1 MLFQMFLTRALRGN
15 LNIPH
20 WNRRVWEI
28 GYSGPPLPKRKATGR
43 PNYPISKNQVTI
55 LRDRFAREYNVMK
68 LLTRP
73 YVTAVSSCSSL
84 SFYSRKCLLSTA
96 KDPKRLYNFLF
107 GILSSLCARF
117 QLREAESDY
126 FASKNVTGLDQI
138 REQEKARA
146 EALRMP
152 GKAKRVDGSKRAIR
166 RRANVG
172 NLLQKHITVEDSLAE
187 LMNRNCW
194 D

>member
-1 MLFQMFLTRALRGN
+1 MFLTRALRGN

-43 PNYPISKNQVTI
+43 PNYPISKNQVAI

-73 YVTAVSSCSSL
+73 YVTA
-84 SFYSRKCLLSTA
+84 
-96 KDPKRLYNFLF
+96 
-107 GILSSLCARF
+107 
-117 QLREAESDY
+117 EAESDY

-152 GKAKRVDGSKRAIR
+152 GKAKRVDGSKRAVR